1 MKTKDL
7 IACCGLDCGN
17 CDARKATINDDDE
30 LRAET
35 AKKWAEANNAPI
47 RPEHINCMGCRT
59 EGVKYLFCDEMC
71 PIRKCV
77 LGKGYDTCG
86 DCADVDVCGIV
97 GNLFRNVPEARENLE
112 RLSAL

>member
-1 MKTKDL
+1 MKNKDL

-59 EGVKYLFCDEMC
+59 EGVKYIFCDEMC

-77 LGKGYDTCG
+77 MGKGYDNCG

-112 RLSAL
+112 R